1 LRDLSFNAEGLGR
14 IVTLK
19 GHLPERPA
27 GVPSLQDFRKFRF
40 RFALGAI
47 LLFAGAFI
55 SSLAG
60 CHRSPSGDVVATVNG
75 KEILR
80 AELERNYQIYL
91 AENPQKP
98 SPQEA
103 DIQRLN
109 VLRQMIQNEVWQ
121 QQAAKLN
128 LTASD
133 EDVNARLTEIKAPY
147 TEDQFYNLLKQRNM
161 SLDDLKRDIRR
172 QLTEN
177 KLMNKEIE
185 SKINITDAQIADFY
199 EQHKPDFNVIEP
211 QYHIARIL
219 VTTAPAQQAGNLQN
233 SKATGD
239 ADAKKKIDALRN
251 RLESGEDFATV
262 AANFSEDPQTA
273 PNGGDMGFV
282 PESALR
288 SNLEVYGAITKLKPG
303 QFTDV
308 LPVYDETH
316 RVVGYAIYKF
326 LGREPAGQRLLSDP
340 NVRQSIHTTLHD
352 AQKQLLQ
359 TAYLET
365 LMDEAKVRNFLAEQI
380 LKQGGQ

>member
-1 LRDLSFNAEGLGR
+1 
-14 IVTLK
+14 
-19 GHLPERPA
+19 
-27 GVPSLQDFRKFRF
+27 LQDFRKFPF
-40 RFALGAI
+40 RFALGAV

-103 DIQRLN
+103 EIQHLN

-161 SLDDLKRDIRR
+161 TLDDLKRDIRR

-199 EQHKPDFNVIEP
+199 EQHKADFNVIEP

-308 LPVYDETH
+308 LPVFDDTH
-316 RVVGYAIYKF
+316 KVVGYAIYKF

-340 NVRQSIHTTLHD
+340 NVRQSIHQTLHD